1 MERRF
6 NIEFWDNLFSHCDL
20 RSDWTRNPGH
30 FISSCQILW
39 SELYSNTYSYF
50 PFTDW
55 PGQGQV
61 RSGLLFLLLFD
72 LNTWVGGWLVRSTT
86 IYCRQRRDP
95 ILCDQGQ
102 YKQPYCHR
110 DASYYNK
117 HKHSLHSTGFGLAR
131 SNQIQIWQQLCLHVL
146 RSNIYTN
153 RDQFAI

>member
-1 MERRF
+1 MEGRF
-6 NIEFWDNLFSHCDL
+6 NIEFWDNLFSHCEV
-20 RSDWTRNPGH
+20 TGQE
-30 FISSCQILW
+30 ISATSSHPVKFSGLDDIPILILTFL
-39 SELYSNTYSYF
+39 SLT
-50 PFTDW
+50 
-55 PGQGQV
+55 GQV
-61 RSGLLFLLLFD
+61 RVKWDQDCYFYFVWLEH
-72 LNTWVGGWLVRSTT
+72 VGWWLVGWLVRSTT

-131 SNQIQIWQQLCLHVL
+131 SNQIQIWQQPCLHVL